1 MTRPILERAAADI
14 AGQDADAAALLDV
27 IMLLLP
33 LLQLCAGPNVAG
45 WLAGDPPR
53 LLPRRRAA
61 EVRENLIRFHLRNH
75 GVKEPV
81 IVRAVAKLKATPPL
95 EMLKAYREAGL

>member
-14 AGQDADAAALLDV
+14 AGQDADAAALLDI

-53 LLPRRRAA
+53 VLSRKASVD
-61 EVRENLIRFHLRNH
+61 VRKNLIWFHLRHH
-75 GVKEPV
+75 GVADPV
-81 IVRAVAKLKATPPL
+81 IERAVARLRATPPL
-95 EMLKAYREAGL
+95 EMVKAYREAGL